1 MSKSMEFDATC
12 RRGLQE
18 AALWRLLSLY
28 FERPRP
34 VWLEQVEALDA
45 ELQND
50 RLKEALRSAGQ
61 AEEGVYLRLL
71 GPGGRVSPREISY
84 RPLADPAAILAD
96 LKAYYEAFAY
106 SPQTEEPPDHIST
119 ELGFAGFLR
128 LKQVYAESEGNPQAA
143 ELCREALE
151 RFLETHLLDFASAF
165 VQKISACPDSYLMS
179 PVQALLYFLNR
190 DDLEALV
197 L

>member
-1 MSKSMEFDATC
+1 MRTPVELNATC

-18 AALWRLLSLY
+18 AALWRLLSML

-34 VWLEQVEALDA
+34 GWSEQAEALAAD
-45 ELQND
+45 LQDD
-50 RLKEALRSAGQ
+50 RLKDSLQSVRQ
-61 AEEGVYLRLL
+61 ADEGVYLRLL
-71 GPGGRVSPREISY
+71 GPGGRVSPREISC
-84 RPLADPAAILAD
+84 RLLADPAAILAD

-128 LKQVYAESEGNPQAA
+128 LKQVYAESEGNLQGAA
-143 ELCREALE
+143 LCRDALE
-151 RFLETHLLDFASAF
+151 RFLETHLLEFAAAF
-165 VQKISACPDSYLMS
+165 AQKISSCPDSYLMS
-179 PVQALLYFLNR
+179 PVQALLYFLKT
-190 DDLEALV
+190 DDLEALI